1 MGALVAGTA
10 KRLWLGPFRASLTL
24 ALLLL
29 TIGAPARADDGLV
42 HEGVASCA
50 STTCHARLAPTGKIV
65 RQNEISTWQ
74 SGNEAGAHS
83 RAYTNLMDSQ
93 GEDIAARLNLGHAE
107 NAKSCL
113 GCHSDDAAKPGDQ
126 FQLRDGVGCESCHGG
141 ADKWLHSHYAV
152 PAKHIDNIKA
162 GMIPLDDP
170 RRRADV
176 CLDCHFGSAKPGYK
190 LTHEMMA
197 AGHPRVSFE
206 LDLFGALQSHY
217 DFDDDYRARGKEI
230 PGGVKLWT
238 VGQAMALERVLTSF
252 GERQD
257 GMFPDFYLYD
267 CQSCHRA
274 LTDTHKPEVN
284 AVSNPDRRIQTGT
297 PVFDDENM
305 IMLAAAV
312 DLAAPQLADRFRSD
326 VAGFHAA
333 LARDRASAVQS
344 ASNLASTA
352 HKLADAFAEHSFG
365 CEDNLKILTRLVEGA
380 TTQRYTDYGGGA
392 QAMMSIETLL
402 RSLVI
407 SHDIPEATVDAMGP
421 DRDLIYQGVH
431 DPNLYRSAEFRGAL
445 ARVASAVRRLRC
457 ADRTR

>member
-10 KRLWLGPFRASLTL
+10 KRLWLGPFWASLSL

-29 TIGAPARADDGLV
+29 VWPARADDGLV

-50 STTCHARLAPTGKIV
+50 GTTCHARLAPTGKIV

-74 SGNEAGAHS
+74 SGDDAGAHS
-83 RAYTNLMDSQ
+83 RAYTKLMEPQ
-93 GEDIAARLNLGHAE
+93 GEAIAARLGLGPAEHA
-107 NAKSCL
+107 KTCL
-113 GCHSDDAAKPGDQ
+113 GCHSDDAAKQGDR

-141 ADKWLHSHYAV
+141 AEKWLASHYV
-152 PAKHIDNIKA
+152 VGTKHGDNLGR
-162 GMIPLDDP
+162 GMTALEDP
-170 RRRADV
+170 QRRASV
-176 CLDCHFGSAKPGYK
+176 CLDCHFGSAKQGYT
-190 LTHEMMA
+190 LTHRIMA

-217 DFDDDYRARGKEI
+217 DFDDDYRARKPV
-230 PGGVKLWT
+230 PGGVKLWA

-274 LTDTHKPEVN
+274 LTDTRMPEVR
-284 AVSNPDRRIQTGT
+284 AVSNPDRRIQPGT

-305 IMLAAAV
+305 IVLAAAV
-312 DLAAPQLADRFRSD
+312 DVAAPQLAERYKSD
-326 VAGFHAA
+326 VAAFHAS
-333 LARDRASAVQS
+333 LARDRSSAVQN

-352 HKLADAFAEHSFG
+352 RALADAFARRSFG
-365 CEDNLKILTRLVEGA
+365 CEDNLAVLDRLLEGA
-380 TTQRYTDYGGGA
+380 VTQRYTDYGGGA
-392 QAMMSIETLL
+392 QAVMGVDTLL
-402 RSLVI
+402 NALVA
-407 SHDIPEATVDAMGP
+407 SNYVDAATEAAMRP
-421 DRDLIYQGVH
+421 DIDLIYQGVH

-445 ARVASAVRRLRC
+445 GRVASAVRRLRC
-457 ADRTR
+457 TDRTR